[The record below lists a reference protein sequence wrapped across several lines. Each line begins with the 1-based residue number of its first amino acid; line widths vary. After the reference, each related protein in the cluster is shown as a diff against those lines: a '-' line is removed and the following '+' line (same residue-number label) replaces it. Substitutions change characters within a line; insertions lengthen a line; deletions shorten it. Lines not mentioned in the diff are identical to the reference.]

1 MGCLNSYVKHFNKYG
16 TIGFNSA
23 TLVFSYNSMQSVFH
37 GLKWSWQDHFTLQV
51 GKVVEKYQS
60 KESSSFRLK
69 LGKKNVPIIP
79 TMGFNVELVRH
90 KGVEME
96 IWDVGGADKF
106 RPLLV
111 HYYKGNVMDAIVYIV
126 DSTDRELFPSVR
138 QELRD
143 MAVSEDLVSANL
155 LVLANKT
162 DLKGAVS
169 LQELWDELSLGNLGP
184 GEQPERV
191 NLGFLRATALP
202 ICVTSG
208 QGCQEALDWVAN
220 VLKTSAWK

>member
-1 MGCLNSYVKHFNKYG
+1 
-16 TIGFNSA
+16 
-23 TLVFSYNSMQSVFH
+23 MQSVFH

-96 IWDVGGADKF
+96 IWDVTVGGDIA

-126 DSTDRELFPSVR
+126 DSTDRELFPQVR

-162 DLKGAVS
+162 DLEGAVNVE
-169 LQELWDELSLGNLGP
+169 ELWDELILGNLGH

-191 NLGFLRATALP
+191 NLGFLRVTVLP
-202 ICVTSG
+202 ICSTSG

-220 VLKTSAWK
+220 VVKTSAWK

>member
-1 MGCLNSYVKHFNKYG
+1 M
-16 TIGFNSA
+16 GFNNA
-23 TLVFSYNSMQSVFH
+23 RVVFSDNTVQSAFH
-37 GLKWSWQDHFTLQV
+37 GLNCSWQDHFTLQV
-51 GKVVEKYQS
+51 GKVVKKYQL
-60 KESSSFRLK
+60 KESLSFRLK
-69 LGKKNVPIIP
+69 LGRNVPINPINSIIQP
-79 TMGFNVELVRH
+79 TIGFNVEFVRH

-96 IWDVGGADKF
+96 IWDVTVGGDIA

-126 DSTDRELFPSVR
+126 DSTDRELFPQVR

-162 DLKGAVS
+162 DLEGAVNVE
-169 LQELWDELSLGNLGP
+169 ELWDELILGNLGH

-191 NLGFLRATALP
+191 NLGFLRVTVLP
-202 ICVTSG
+202 ICSTSG

-220 VLKTSAWK
+220 VVKTSAWK